1 MNSFIGIFQGLYL
14 DIKNAVL
21 SPPML
26 PHVSTQSPPP
36 SDQIL
41 KHSIPLPPSKFSTP
55 MGNPGQPL
63 RNIFESVHWQ
73 IQFQTSNLY
82 YIYITGEKEKRNM

>member
-21 SPPML
+21 
-26 PHVSTQSPPP
+26 SPPP

-73 IQFQTSNLY
+73 LQFQTSNLY